1 MAPSIFT
8 FLPPCS
14 CSVCFHIKLGVT
26 HFFHQ
31 FLLQQIQK
39 AGRFFLL
46 STNPIFSKI
55 CMRHLLTL
63 FFAFLIYL
71 LIFSPTRLVIL
82 YYFNELKRFQ
92 CELQLCFIS
101 HHHHHLQF
109 LYFFPDVQQCFWPNF
124 YYVCTLP
131 LFQPLPYYGL
141 LTCSCQTIHLH
152 TIFGHA

>member
-55 CMRHLLTL
+55 CVRHLLTL
-63 FFAFLIYL
+63 FCAFLIYL

-82 YYFNELKRFQ
+82 YYVNELKDSNVSYSYVSYHIIIIIV
-92 CELQLCFIS
+92 CYSCIS
-101 HHHHHLQF
+101 F
-109 LYFFPDVQQCFWPNF
+109 LMSNNAFDIISTMFAHCLYSNPFHVMA
-124 YYVCTLP
+124 Y
-131 LFQPLPYYGL
+131 
-141 LTCSCQTIHLH
+141 
-152 TIFGHA
+152 